1 MGKKTLETIE
11 VKFFLLLQT
20 EHWQHHQLFMQAEL
34 MLLLDITQFKFKKL
48 RSALLELLGL
58 VYNFV
63 RSNTKK
69 SEL

>member
-1 MGKKTLETIE
+1 
-11 VKFFLLLQT
+11 
-20 EHWQHHQLFMQAEL
+20 MQAEL

>member
-11 VKFFLLLQT
+11 VKIFLLLQT